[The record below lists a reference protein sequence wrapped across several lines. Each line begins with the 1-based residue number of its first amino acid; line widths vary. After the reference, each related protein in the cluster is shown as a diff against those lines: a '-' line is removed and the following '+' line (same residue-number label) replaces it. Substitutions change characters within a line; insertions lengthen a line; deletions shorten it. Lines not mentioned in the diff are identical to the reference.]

1 MDCPWPER
9 VSGLEPELPLE
20 SVTFDPRLL
29 AARWYARRL
38 FPEGVPQ
45 AAADA
50 LEAGFDGPALRRLA
64 GLIRPTLV
72 DIQPWIE
79 NALEEIG
86 QVEPLSQ
93 EEGLIAIAE
102 PVARHIVDG
111 SLDPLEGC
119 RRLAAYAMAA
129 GYPACLVGFFQID
142 DEPIWGEYARDKKA
156 REKDGIDE
164 ARRFLEKRVV
174 S

>member
-1 MDCPWPER
+1 M
-9 VSGLEPELPLE
+9 
-20 SVTFDPRLL
+20 TFDPKLL
-29 AARWYARRL
+29 AARWYAHRL
-38 FPEGVPQ
+38 FPEEVPQ

-72 DIQPWIE
+72 DIQPWIG
-79 NALEEIG
+79 NALEEMG

-102 PVARHIVDG
+102 PVARHILDG

-119 RRLAAYAMAA
+119 SILACYAMAA
-129 GYPACLVGFFQID
+129 RYPACLTGFFQID
-142 DEPIWGEYARDKKA
+142 DELTWGEYARDKKA
-156 REKDGIDE
+156 REKDVIEE
-164 ARRFLEKRVV
+164 ARKFLEERAV

>member
-1 MDCPWPER
+1 MR
-9 VSGLEPELPLE
+9 IGLPLA
-20 SVTFDPRLL
+20 SVTFDPKLL
-29 AARWYARRL
+29 AAKWYALKL
-38 FPEGVPQ
+38 FPEEVPQ

-64 GLIRPTLV
+64 GLICPTLV

-79 NALEEIG
+79 KALGEIG

-93 EEGLIAIAE
+93 EEGLLKIAE
-102 PVARHIVDG
+102 PVARHILDG

-119 RRLAAYAMAA
+119 RRLAGYAMAA
-129 GYPACLVGFFQID
+129 GYPGCLVGFFQID
-142 DEPIWGEYARDKKA
+142 DEPILGEYAREKKA
-156 REKDGIDE
+156 REKDVIEE
-164 ARRFLEKRVV
+164 ARRFLEKRAV